1 MRLVCRADFVTGPRA
16 IGHLM
21 RGALA
26 CVLQWR
32 LGALP
37 ALSAELVQEADEAD
51 RLAKRA
57 AKRTGGAPGIGIPY
71 IPL

>member
-1 MRLVCRADFVTGPRA
+1 
-16 IGHLM
+16 M

-37 ALSAELVQEADEAD
+37 AFSAELVQEADEVD
-51 RLAKRA
+51 RLARRA
-57 AKRTGGAPGIGIPY
+57 ARRTGGVPGIGIPY
-71 IPL
+71 IPS

>member
-1 MRLVCRADFVTGPRA
+1 
-16 IGHLM
+16 M

-37 ALSAELVQEADEAD
+37 AFPDDLVQAADDAD
-51 RLAKRA
+51 NVARRDARRKGLL
-57 AKRTGGAPGIGIPY
+57 PGTSIPY
-71 IPL
+71 IPH